1 MPESH
6 SITHFRLCRLCIT
19 VFLKMKILPTK
30 NILLRLFVIVA
41 ASFLYAGLFKV
52 TFGLIH
58 NTVAVTVLNLV
69 FIIIIAWPW
78 GKIAG
83 ILMAATNTF
92 WTATVLRF
100 ASPVD
105 FKDPV
110 DALFG
115 IFIQVAIAIFTGM
128 AGSLTR
134 TLRAE
139 IATRTAAEN
148 KLKEYQNR
156 LEEMVQQRTAEL
168 KTANERL
175 RQAEKMEAIGQLAGG
190 VAHDFNNQLTIIMGY
205 CELLFNTLDTN
216 SPQMEFVKQI
226 DNSGKRAADL
236 TRQLLAFARKDVY
249 KSKVVDINECA
260 REIVT
265 LISRSLKNTKVVLN
279 LNAQNPY
286 VWGGPTQLQN
296 ALLNLALNARDAMER
311 KGGKLVVT
319 TENVELVETSDII
332 NDHSLPAGAYVAVS
346 VKDTGTGIDPD
357 HLKHLFEPFFT
368 TKEEGKGT
376 GMGLAAV
383 YGIVSR
389 HKGGIKVESWKG
401 RGSTF
406 TLLFPVTKYVVPDS
420 TNESSP
426 IKKTDNN
433 AHILVIDDEQDVV
446 ALIRDMLDA
455 IGYKVS
461 VAFSGKDAV
470 ELYAK
475 IGNEIHLVIIDMLMP
490 GMNGK
495 DTFNALK
502 KINPEIKAII
512 SSGYAFQDDINEIL
526 KNGANGFLQKPF
538 SMNELAEMI
547 EVVLSEN
554 G

>member
-1 MPESH
+1 
-6 SITHFRLCRLCIT
+6 
-19 VFLKMKILPTK
+19 MKILPIK
-30 NILLRLFVIVA
+30 HILLRFLVIVA

-52 TFGLIH
+52 IFGLIH

-78 GKIAG
+78 GKCAG
-83 ILMAATNTF
+83 IFMAAANTF

-115 IFIQVAIAIFTGM
+115 IFIQLAIAIFTGM

-134 TLRAE
+134 SLRSE

-205 CELLFNTLDTN
+205 CELLFTTLDKN
-216 SPQMEFVKQI
+216 SPQREYVEQI
-226 DNSGKRAADL
+226 NCSGKHAADL

-249 KSKVVDINECA
+249 KSKIVDINECA

-265 LISRSLKNTKVVLN
+265 LISRSLKNIDVVLD
-279 LNAQNPY
+279 LHAQNAY

-296 ALLNLALNARDAMER
+296 ALLNLALNARDAMEQR
-311 KGGKLVVT
+311 GGKMTVT
-319 TENVELVETSDII
+319 TENVELKEASDII
-332 NDHSLPAGAYVAVS
+332 NDRTLPSGTYVAVS
-346 VKDTGTGIDPD
+346 VQDTGTGIDPD
-357 HLKHLFEPFFT
+357 HLKHIFEPFFT

-389 HKGGIKVESWKG
+389 HKGGIKVESWKEK
-401 RGSTF
+401 GSTF
-406 TLLFPVTKYVVPDS
+406 TLLFPVTKYAVPDS
-420 TNESSP
+420 TDVHSP
-426 IKKTDNN
+426 IKKADNN
-433 AHILVIDDEQDVV
+433 THILVIDDERDVA
-446 ALIRDMLDA
+446 ALIKDMLDA
-455 IGYKVS
+455 IGYTVS
-461 VAFSGKDAV
+461 VALSGKEAV

-475 IGNEIHLVIIDMLMP
+475 TGSPINLAIIDMLMP
-490 GMNGK
+490 GMNGRE
-495 DTFNALK
+495 TFNALK
-502 KINPEIKAII
+502 KINPEIKAIMC
-512 SSGYAFQDDINEIL
+512 SGYGVQNDINEIT
-526 KNGANGFLQKPF
+526 KDGAKAFLQKPF
-538 SMNELAEMI
+538 SMNEIAEII
-547 EVVLSEN
+547 EDVLSE
-554 G
+554 GG